1 MKKEERKRHYVF
13 IKDFNTFTYDNTL
26 HRGRKHFCLYCL
38 QAFSIEGILKRHIN
52 GFLKINGTQRFIMPK
67 KRKSVKFCIHLCRF

>member
-1 MKKEERKRHYVF
+1 M
-13 IKDFNTFTYDNTL
+13 YDNTL

-67 KRKSVKFCIHLCRF
+67 KRKSVKFCIHLCRFLKLFSGRK

>member
-1 MKKEERKRHYVF
+1 M
-13 IKDFNTFTYDNTL
+13 YDNTL

-67 KRKSVKFCIHLCRF
+67 KRKSV